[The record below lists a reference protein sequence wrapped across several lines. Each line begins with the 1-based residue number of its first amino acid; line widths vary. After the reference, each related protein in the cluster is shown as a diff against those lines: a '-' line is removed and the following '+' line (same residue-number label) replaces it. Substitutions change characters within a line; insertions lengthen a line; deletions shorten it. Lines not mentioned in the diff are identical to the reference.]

1 MTLIKNYLEGILVVL
16 IILSSCKQVTHKD
29 DEIID
34 FETLQLDES
43 KKVINRFDTIGEG
56 LPIFYNMYLSVEMS
70 SLFES
75 ANAVFDQ
82 DLLNNSDKATDY
94 ITGSK
99 KALNLGVYAVEL
111 SYCRI
116 FEQFEMAGRYFSA
129 MQRLSEELGIP
140 SDFFINTAKRFDR
153 NIDNKD
159 SLIKI
164 ANEVYMTTDSYLKE
178 NEQFSA
184 SAQIILGGWVEAIYI
199 ASSVALESKDLDII
213 ERFSEQKYSLKNLL
227 DMLSN
232 YADDE
237 VVNHYIKEL
246 KEIDVTYTSFVLNI
260 REELDPGT
268 AEAKKITDEALS
280 KIREISKM
288 IKDLRQEIIE

>member
-1 MTLIKNYLEGILVVL
+1 MAVLILV
-16 IILSSCKQVTHKD
+16 SSCKPATNKD
-29 DEIID
+29 ADIID
-34 FETLQLDES
+34 YESLQLDER
-43 KKVINRFDTIGEG
+43 KKIIHRSDTIGEG

-75 ANAVFDQ
+75 AHAVFDQ

-99 KALNLGVYAVEL
+99 KALNLGVYAVDL

-116 FEQFEMAGRYFSA
+116 FEQFELAGRFFSA
-129 MQRLSEELGIP
+129 MQKLSEELGIP
-140 SDFFINTAKRFDR
+140 SDFFINTAKRFER
-153 NIDNKD
+153 NINDKD

-164 ANEVYMTTDSYLKE
+164 ANEVYMTTDSYLKD

-184 SAQIILGGWVEAIYI
+184 SAQIILGGWLEAVYI
-199 ASSVALESKDLDII
+199 ASNVAMESKDLDII

-232 YADDE
+232 YEEDE
-237 VVNHYIKEL
+237 VVTHYVKKL
-246 KEIDVTYTSFVLNI
+246 KEIDVIYSSFDLDI
-260 REELDPGT
+260 KEELDPESEKGLRIID
-268 AEAKKITDEALS
+268 KALMEI
-280 KIREISKM
+280 KGIRKM
-288 IKDLRQEIIE
+288 VQDLRQEIIE

>member
-1 MTLIKNYLEGILVVL
+1 MVVL

>member
-1 MTLIKNYLEGILVVL
+1 MVVL
-16 IILSSCKQVTHKD
+16 ILLSSCKQATHKD
-29 DEIID
+29 GEIID

-56 LPIFYNMYLSVEMS
+56 LPMFYNMYLTVEMS

-153 NIDNKD
+153 NIDKKD

-184 SAQIILGGWVEAIYI
+184 SAQIILGGWVEAVYI
-199 ASSVALESKDLDII
+199 ASNIALESKDLDII

-237 VVNHYIKEL
+237 VVNHYIKIL

-268 AEAKKITDEALS
+268 AEAKKITDEALN
-280 KIREISKM
+280 KIRKISKM
-288 IKDLRQEIIE
+288 VKDLRQEIIE

>member
-1 MTLIKNYLEGILVVL
+1 MVVFIL
-16 IILSSCKQVTHKD
+16 LSSCKQATHKD
-29 DEIID
+29 GEIID

-56 LPIFYNMYLSVEMS
+56 LPIFYNMYLTVEMS

-153 NIDNKD
+153 NIDKKD

-184 SAQIILGGWVEAIYI
+184 SAQIILGGWVEAVYI
-199 ASSVALESKDLDII
+199 ASNIALESKDLDII

-237 VVNHYIKEL
+237 VVNHYIKIL

-268 AEAKKITDEALS
+268 AEAKKITDEALN
-280 KIREISKM
+280 KIRKISKM
-288 IKDLRQEIIE
+288 VKDLRQEIIE

>member
-1 MTLIKNYLEGILVVL
+1 MVVFIL
-16 IILSSCKQVTHKD
+16 LSSCKQATHKD
-29 DEIID
+29 GEIID

-56 LPIFYNMYLSVEMS
+56 LPIFYNMYLTVEMS

-153 NIDNKD
+153 NINNKD
-159 SLIKI
+159 SLIEI
-164 ANEVYMTTDSYLKE
+164 ANEVYMTTDLYLKE

-184 SAQIILGGWVEAIYI
+184 SAQIILGGWVEAVYI
-199 ASSVALESKDLDII
+199 ASNIALESKDLDII

-237 VVNHYIKEL
+237 VVNHYIKIL

-268 AEAKKITDEALS
+268 AEAKKITDEALN
-280 KIREISKM
+280 KIRKISKM
-288 IKDLRQEIIE
+288 VKDLRQEIIE